1 MECGLKIGGSKLLV
15 IGTKGLKA
23 CFNPGFQVTH
33 SNHYQE
39 NTATGWN
46 LNETLKKNNPSIDI
60 SFASHHITTSFYFIQ
75 NIVINKPMNECVIHK
90 P

>member
-1 MECGLKIGGSKLLV
+1 MECGLKIGKLLV

-46 LNETLKKNNPSIDI
+46 LNEKMKYEIRI
-60 SFASHHITTSFYFIQ
+60 SFPSHHITT
-75 NIVINKPMNECVIHK
+75 
-90 P
+90 